1 MKVEPLRSQLGR
13 VRGLGSGKTGVSSWI
28 EERVSSV
35 ALGLLAPWFVYSVG
49 FTLEPGFVGFVAWLR
64 QPLNTVLMLLFVSA
78 SLHHMHLGMRVIIED
93 YIHKH
98 STKTLLLLVNA
109 FVCAVLAVIGVFA
122 ILKISL
128 GA

>member
-1 MKVEPLRSQLGR
+1 MGEPMRSQLGR
-13 VRGLGSGKTGVSSWI
+13 ARGLGSGKTGVSTWI

-49 FTLEPGFVGFVAWLR
+49 FTVAPGFVGFAAWLQ
-64 QPLNTVLMLLFVSA
+64 QPVNAVLMLLFLGA
-78 SLHHMHLGMRVIIED
+78 SFHHMHLGLRVIIED

-98 STKTLLLLVNA
+98 STKTVLLLGNA
-109 FVCAVLAVIGVFA
+109 FFCAVFALIGGFAV
-122 ILKISL
+122 LKISL